1 MRAKIAL
8 IARVKDSSRA
18 SGYRLDTV
26 RIKKGRPVAIP
37 NSTTF
42 YLRYQSGAKRV
53 MKPVGSDLEI
63 AFVAYENHTRNF
75 DSLQR
80 GESITDPLGEQENGT
95 TLSDALEQY
104 AGQLHGKSAATQ
116 YQYRAV
122 LEEFVKFCGENAAVQ
137 KIGRQ
142 QLLDYKASLY
152 EQDLSETTR
161 HNRLLRAVMFL
172 KQFGIEKPLKKPDW
186 PQPNQRTVEAYSQD
200 EISTLFGVATFEEKL
215 LLEFFLVSGARD
227 LEVAHTVKADIRISK
242 ANGLNNGGGEC
253 AILTIREKPALG
265 WRTKSKRDRTV
276 RLPLEYAKR
285 LLAARAAYG
294 DDSLLFGN
302 SLGKPDY
309 HLLRVLKTVAKRAG
323 IGGRVDLHKFRAT
336 FATRLASV
344 GVPVQDIQKMLGHRD
359 VQTTMRYLAAT
370 SHESETVGRQIEAA
384 FGV

>member
-1 MRAKIAL
+1 MHSARLASHESGRSLVRKEGVEPTRPFGQDKPFIFINLLIQTNVLLPIHDCQCNLHAGGSMRAKIAL

-227 LEVAHTVKADIRISK
+227 L
-242 ANGLNNGGGEC
+242 
-253 AILTIREKPALG
+253 
-265 WRTKSKRDRTV
+265 
-276 RLPLEYAKR
+276 
-285 LLAARAAYG
+285 
-294 DDSLLFGN
+294 
-302 SLGKPDY
+302 
-309 HLLRVLKTVAKRAG
+309 
-323 IGGRVDLHKFRAT
+323 
-336 FATRLASV
+336 
-344 GVPVQDIQKMLGHRD
+344 
-359 VQTTMRYLAAT
+359 
-370 SHESETVGRQIEAA
+370 
-384 FGV
+384 